1 MTGKTKDTGLT
12 NFIMEKEKELLE
24 EIKKLVKNT
33 PNDMALGNLVRSKI
47 LNHQESAK
55 K

>member
-1 MTGKTKDTGLT
+1 
-12 NFIMEKEKELLE
+12 MEKEKELLE

-33 PNDMALGNLVRSKI
+33 PNDMTLGSLIRAKI
-47 LNHQESAK
+47 LNHQGVTK

>member
-1 MTGKTKDTGLT
+1 MTGKTKDMGLT
-12 NFIMEKEKELLE
+12 NFITEKEKELLE

-33 PNDMALGNLVRSKI
+33 PNDTVLGNLVRSKI
-47 LNHQESAK
+47 LDHQESTK

>member
-1 MTGKTKDTGLT
+1 
-12 NFIMEKEKELLE
+12 MEKEKELLE

-33 PNDMALGNLVRSKI
+33 PNDTTLGNLLRAKI
-47 LNHQESAK
+47 LNLQETTK

>member
-1 MTGKTKDTGLT
+1 
-12 NFIMEKEKELLE
+12 MEKEKELLE

-33 PNDMALGNLVRSKI
+33 PNDTTLGNLVRSKI
-47 LNHQESAK
+47 LNLQETPK

>member
-1 MTGKTKDTGLT
+1 MTE
-12 NFIMEKEKELLE
+12 EKLLE

-33 PNDMALGNLVRSKI
+33 PNDMVLGNLVRSKI
-47 LNHQESAK
+47 LDHQESTK